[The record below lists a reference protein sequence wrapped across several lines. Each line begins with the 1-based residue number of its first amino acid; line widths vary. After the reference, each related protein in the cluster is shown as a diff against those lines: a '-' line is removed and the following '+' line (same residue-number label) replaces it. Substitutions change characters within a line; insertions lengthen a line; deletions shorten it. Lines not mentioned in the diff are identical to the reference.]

1 VSGERSCPACG
12 EPLYGWIKVDGAG
25 RAGTTGYV
33 VDRCERCGL
42 GQTRDLA
49 PGTSTEGNGRPPI
62 ALGDLPASSDPHATL
77 ESARAAIEPGRSVEL
92 ELPNRDSLQAGIGGN
107 HWAALELPAQRLHLT
122 PRSLDLL
129 LERHGLEATR
139 KRQPLLGRNQ
149 LWMWQT
155 LLNGFTFHSNFARD
169 ALRGRLTPRNARS
182 VPSFAIDAIVS
193 TLGALPVALISI
205 PLELVAALARRG
217 GELIVSVAARGGEPA
232 VAPLYDRS
240 HGS

>member
-1 VSGERSCPACG
+1 M
-12 EPLYGWIKVDGAG
+12 YGLTAHTIVHAALLAAVPGYEGRGA
-25 RAGTTGYV
+25 
-33 VDRCERCGL
+33 
-42 GQTRDLA
+42 LA
-49 PGTSTEGNGRPPI
+49 PSQAFDPGKFLS

-122 PRSLDLL
+122 PRALDLL

-217 GELIVSVAARGGEPA
+217 GELVVSVAARGGQPA